1 MRTGPAHPKRD
12 GVDVGRHRKQH
23 RNVLAGSVR
32 VAACAGVVGLGTLVT
47 VGVAGAEPL
56 PLPLLG
62 MPHVSTSPQAA
73 PALGSANQQPADPF
87 DPLSNSSDSSDSS
100 NSDTPPC
107 EATAKA
113 CVDLYN
119 DVAWL
124 MKDGKVIYGSVPI
137 TSGDPKDPTPTGIF
151 HVVWKDKNHV
161 SNEYAGAPMPYSV
174 FFDNHGRAFH
184 EGSLKFD
191 SGGCIHLTHDAAVRF
206 FDYLQPG
213 DEVQIVD

>member
-1 MRTGPAHPKRD
+1 M
-12 GVDVGRHRKQH
+12 GRHRKRH

-32 VAACAGVVGLGTLVT
+32 AAACAGMVGLGTLAT
-47 VGVAGAEPL
+47 VGVAGADPL
-56 PLPLLG
+56 PLPLPLPG
-62 MPHVSTSPQAA
+62 TSNLPTSPQAA
-73 PALGSANQQPADPF
+73 PPPAPANQQQVDPF
-87 DPLSNSSDSSDSS
+87 GSLPDSSSSDDSE
-100 NSDTPPC
+100 TPPC

-124 MKDGKVIYGSVPI
+124 MKDGKVVYGSVPI
-137 TSGDPKDPTPTGIF
+137 TSGDPNNLTPTGIF

-161 SNEYAGAPMPYSV
+161 SKEYAGAAMPYSV

-184 EGSLKFD
+184 EGSLDYD
-191 SGGCIHLTHDAAVRF
+191 SGGCIHLSHDAAVRF
-206 FDYLQPG
+206 FDYLQRG